1 MAISPVLKWVG
12 GKRQLLS
19 ELRPL
24 IEKVSYERYIEPFF
38 GGGALYF
45 SLAPKNAIINDY
57 NVSLMEVYEV
67 IRDDAE
73 DLISLLKAHEA
84 KHGEDYFYALRDL
97 DRSADFGKLSPVER
111 AARLLYLNKT
121 CFNGLYRVNSK
132 GQFNVPFG
140 RYKHP
145 NIVNEEA
152 IRAASA
158 CLAGKGVTISHKDY
172 REVLAEARAG
182 DFVYLDPPYMPIS
195 PSSSFTGYTDKGFGY
210 EEQKALKEAC
220 DDLRNRG
227 IPFIESNSD
236 CEAIRE
242 LYKDYK
248 IRQVKARRSIN
259 SQGAK
264 RGQIDEVLILHGI

>member
-1 MAISPVLKWVG
+1 
-12 GKRQLLS
+12 
-19 ELRPL
+19 
-24 IEKVSYERYIEPFF
+24 
-38 GGGALYF
+38 
-45 SLAPKNAIINDY
+45 
-57 NVSLMEVYEV
+57 MEIYEV
-67 IRDDAE
+67 IRDDTDA
-73 DLISLLKAHEA
+73 LISLLREHEA
-84 KHGEDYFYALRDL
+84 KHSRDYFYELRNL
-97 DRSADFGKLSPVER
+97 DRSADYKNLSPVAR

-121 CFNGLYRVNSK
+121 CFNGLYRVNSR

-152 IRAASA
+152 IRAAAS
-158 CLAGKGVTISHKDY
+158 CLQAPGVQISSKDY
-172 REVLAEARAG
+172 REILQDARPG

-195 PSSSFTGYTDKGFGY
+195 LSSSFTSYTDKGFGY

-227 IPFIESNSD
+227 VPFIESNSD
-236 CEAIRE
+236 CKEIRE
-242 LYKDYK
+242 LYKDYD

-264 RGQIDEVLILHGI
+264 RGKIDEVLILHGL